1 MWFHFNCECS
11 SHSRRGPWSVAAAE
25 RTYQRLWGE
34 CAYPWSPVDSGLCS
48 DTWSRWA
55 RLALS
60 PKSAPSLLVRCCHP
74 AGGPPLVSRWRG
86 AQGTPH
92 SINTQAPHG
101 MERGEKKGKRQERKQ
116 EIEGKSGGGVG
127 GWCRESLWVS
137 AKRLGAKDTWIIQAP
152 IFPLMQWQVNNM
164 H

>member
-1 MWFHFNCECS
+1 MWFQFNCECS

-116 EIEGKSGGGVG
+116 EIEGKSGGGG
-127 GWCRESLWVS
+127 GRMVQRKSVSLS
-137 AKRLGAKDTWIIQAP
+137 QEIRSKGY
-152 IFPLMQWQVNNM
+152 MNNTSSNFSPNAM
-164 H
+164 AS